1 MTSMVRPVTK
11 SASEE
16 ARKQI
21 TFAWSTASATRRRG
35 VRSISSA
42 WEPWER
48 FSQCGRMRSVSV
60 MLGAMALTLMPS
72 GPSSWASLRVKAMM
86 PPLAAA

>member
-1 MTSMVRPVTK
+1 MVRPVTK
-11 SASEE
+11 SASDE

-21 TFAWSTASATRRRG
+21 TLRLVDRFGDAAQRRAFDLLGLR
-35 VRSISSA
+35 A
-42 WEPWER
+42 CER